1 MRFLTVSGWLVC
13 RTFRVQK
20 PPSGLIPINKKDAG
34 PSAYT
39 VNANTRAS
47 GCAYADLSRTEV
59 HLELEL
65 PRRAPVDPPRT
76 HLESFRTLRV
86 RLQTPNLSPATDALG
101 GCWTFRVRRDPTGF
115 ALSHK
120 CRSKPVKP
128 EDLPRTRVRTSRVQS
143 GDLPRTKNG
152 RSAYF
157 HRTFRVPLNRK
168 QEKHVSQETM

>member
-1 MRFLTVSGWLVC
+1 MRFQTVSGWLVS
-13 RTFRVQK
+13 RTFRVQT
-20 PPSGLIPINKKDAG
+20 PCCGLIPINKKDAG

-47 GCAYADLSRTEV
+47 GCAYADLPRTEAP
-59 HLELEL
+59 LELDL
-65 PRRAPVDPPRT
+65 PRTAPVDPPRT

-86 RLQTPNLSPATDALG
+86 RVQTPTLSPATDALG
-101 GCWTFRVRRDPTGF
+101 GRWTFRVRHEPTGF
-115 ALSHK
+115 ALSHR

-143 GDLPRTKNG
+143 GDLPCTKNG
-152 RSAYF
+152 PSAYF
-157 HRTFRVPLNRK
+157 HKTFRVPLNRK